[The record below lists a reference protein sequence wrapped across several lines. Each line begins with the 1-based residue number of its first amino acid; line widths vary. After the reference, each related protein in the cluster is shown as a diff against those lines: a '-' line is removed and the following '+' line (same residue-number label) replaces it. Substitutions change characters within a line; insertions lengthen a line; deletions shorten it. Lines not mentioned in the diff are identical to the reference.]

1 MERITKFRA
10 WDKGQDKMTH
20 VVNVYSE
27 NDGTSW
33 WSADHIDPE
42 NDATICSF
50 DKDSGV
56 LMQYTGLK
64 DKDGKEIYF
73 DDYWKNEHATYLVIW
88 HNDYACVEF
97 RIIKSDKQK
106 ANVASYY
113 ACGTLCKKGKIIGNK
128 YKNLI

>member
-1 MERITKFRA
+1 MERIIKFRA
-10 WDKGQDKMTH
+10 WDKGQKKMTN

-64 DKDGKEIYF
+64 DENGKEIYESDILKTTAIF
-73 DDYWKNEHATYLVIW
+73 A
-88 HNDYACVEF
+88 
-97 RIIKSDKQK
+97 SDKIGNEYFNVVVK
-106 ANVASYY
+106 WSKCRWVANGSLNSYQ
-113 ACGTLCKKGKIIGNK
+113 CRISEIIGNI
-128 YKNLI
+128 YENKNLI